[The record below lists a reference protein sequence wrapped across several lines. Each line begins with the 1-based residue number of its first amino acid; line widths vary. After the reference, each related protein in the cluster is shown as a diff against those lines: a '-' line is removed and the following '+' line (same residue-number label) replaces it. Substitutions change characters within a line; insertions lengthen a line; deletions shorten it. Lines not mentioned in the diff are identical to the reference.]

1 MRKKI
6 FFSIIAAGL
15 AIASIM
21 MLVTGI
27 LFQSVIQDVMQD
39 NVRQVSVLIRQEVEQ
54 RLQDGEV
61 LFPLHQ
67 ELSNIRITLVNADGV
82 VAYDNEIDASLL
94 ANHANRPEVQQAQE
108 IGFGQSMRVSESLGG
123 ITYYYAW
130 ELSNHQILRIA
141 KEEISWIG
149 VMRGYL
155 PIGGGALIVV
165 VLFGFYISSHL
176 SHAIIQPLENIAA
189 SLNRGKVE
197 VPYKELLPFQSIILQ
212 QRLQINQQ
220 INELKKEQ
228 DKVTGMMNHM
238 REGFF
243 LLDRDHKILTIN
255 DAAIY
260 LLEARQDT
268 YFYKHVLALTR
279 NQELL
284 ALIQLVEAEGKAQT
298 KIIDIGSKAIRFF
311 INAIYEQK
319 RLDGIML
326 FLLDVSEQQR
336 MEKLRREFT
345 SNVSHELK
353 TPLTSISGFAE
364 MIHSD
369 MIHSMEDAKY
379 FAGKIQQEAKR
390 MNYLV
395 SDILKLSKI
404 EESKNKEFE
413 QVEMRKIVLTA
424 MDHLQLI
431 AQEKKV
437 RLIEQCDPIIVEG
450 NLHLLDELVYNLI
463 DNAIRYNV
471 EGGFV
476 QVAAVSTGT
485 QLELR
490 VKDSGIGIKEK
501 YRGRIF
507 ERFFTVDK
515 SHSKT
520 SSGTGLGLSIVKH
533 IVEYH
538 GGTITVE
545 SMEGAGSEFIVSLPL
560 VQPAAQ

>member
-1 MRKKI
+1 
-6 FFSIIAAGL
+6 
-15 AIASIM
+15 
-21 MLVTGI
+21 
-27 LFQSVIQDVMQD
+27 
-39 NVRQVSVLIRQEVEQ
+39 
-54 RLQDGEV
+54 
-61 LFPLHQ
+61 
-67 ELSNIRITLVNADGV
+67 
-82 VAYDNEIDASLL
+82 
-94 ANHANRPEVQQAQE
+94 
-108 IGFGQSMRVSESLGG
+108 
-123 ITYYYAW
+123 
-130 ELSNHQILRIA
+130 
-141 KEEISWIG
+141 
-149 VMRGYL
+149 
-155 PIGGGALIVV
+155 
-165 VLFGFYISSHL
+165 
-176 SHAIIQPLENIAA
+176 
-189 SLNRGKVE
+189 
-197 VPYKELLPFQSIILQ
+197 
-212 QRLQINQQ
+212 
-220 INELKKEQ
+220 
-228 DKVTGMMNHM
+228 
-238 REGFF
+238 
-243 LLDRDHKILTIN
+243 
-255 DAAIY
+255 
-260 LLEARQDT
+260 
-268 YFYKHVLALTR
+268 
-279 NQELL
+279 
-284 ALIQLVEAEGKAQT
+284 
-298 KIIDIGSKAIRFF
+298 
-311 INAIYEQK
+311 
-319 RLDGIML
+319 ML